1 MTSIALYNN
10 KGGVGKTTSA
20 INISQQLAIKNKS
33 VLVVD
38 MDGQANCSRFFSD
51 EPKAGLA
58 EALIKE
64 VVTPEIARCSTRYS
78 NIDIITA
85 TADLNKILPDFGALD
100 EETQFKRVEKIFS
113 FSEMPWY
120 GGKKYDYILIDMPP
134 AMNALTKTVL
144 RASDYVFVPIEL
156 GLFSIQGI
164 PTVTSIISSCGTKFG
179 GCFANRFDKDN
190 PSDVQLLEMLRGN
203 LGKKAMDSVIPYSR
217 VIKNSINFSVSAAEY
232 MSWTTAS
239 ECFCRLTDEIL
250 ERIGER

>member
-51 EPKAGLA
+51 ESKAGLA

-64 VVTPEIARCSTRYS
+64 AVTPEIARCSTRYP

-85 TADLNKILPDFGALD
+85 TADLNKILPEFGALD
-100 EETQFKRVEKIFS
+100 EETQFMRVEKIFS
-113 FSEMPWY
+113 FSE
-120 GGKKYDYILIDMPP
+120 KYDYILIDMPP

-144 RASDYVFVPIEL
+144 RACDYVFVPIEL

-203 LGKKAMDSVIPYSR
+203 LGKKAMESVIPYSR